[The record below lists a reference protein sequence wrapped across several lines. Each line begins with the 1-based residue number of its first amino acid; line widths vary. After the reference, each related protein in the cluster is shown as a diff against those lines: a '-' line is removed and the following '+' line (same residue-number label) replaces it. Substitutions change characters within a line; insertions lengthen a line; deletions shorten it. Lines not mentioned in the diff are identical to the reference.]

1 MTVMQFNGNVGDFSI
16 GLIATSKHQSGEWN
30 MRHQPKMD
38 WVSDPSQSSS
48 ESQGQLTGYMQSQ
61 LGLDSNRWQRGSV
74 QFTGHTALFV
84 RSKGN
89 AAWSMGWVPKPGP
102 GNYFQALVMGSE
114 CVGEWRDDLSMIND
128 PTCVS
133 VEFPVS
139 QPLTEGLISFFHFV
153 KDRYTHYSFS
163 VGASGHCNCV
173 WAAVE
178 VLRDYALLKGLGFA
192 QRLTKVQDPLQG
204 HMMQKVLGGELLM
217 D

>member
-89 AAWSMGWVPKPGP
+89 AAWSMGWV
-102 GNYFQALVMGSE
+102 
-114 CVGEWRDDLSMIND
+114 LSMIND

-133 VEFPVS
+133 VEFQVS